1 MKLSKYILVS
11 MFLSLFL
18 HLLLLHIT
26 SEVLIGANATE
37 AGENRRFF
45 ERFIPV
51 QLLPEEEAPK
61 PKPEPIPEKEQ
72 GKDHPSAFPDQKTMK
87 KITADMQH
95 EVRQLSNVRKIETI
109 FQKDNLLDVPKTRF
123 RLEGVDKQRPPGLD
137 TSSDEKPVLATAPR
151 PEIIEIDY
159 TSLPPPRQALKMRT
173 ITPRLERESSD
184 AAMLP
189 SLTPHGPLT
198 SSSGGS
204 YGLSVK
210 SGFKPSFDVPDIE
223 IPELKL
229 DTPTTVAPS
238 LQDSAPSP
246 LEVATVLSTPREN
259 TSSLPL
265 PFDGFV
271 DIQVSV
277 IKDLVGNS
285 GYFQV
290 DITPNANSDA
300 LKDIAKDSL
309 FLIDHSTSISP
320 QKLSQFK
327 QATREALSCLNPK
340 DRFNV
345 VAFTTTTH
353 SLFQGYQP
361 VNARNL
367 AEADKY
373 VAGLWRGGMTDVF
386 GGVAPYVKNSNG
398 DKNRP
403 LNIFLL
409 TDGRS
414 TVNIHEPP
422 AFLRQ
427 ITAFNPGNVSIYP
440 FSAGT
445 QANRQLLD
453 FLGYLNRGS
462 KCHVDDVEK
471 LHEELVNYISTH
483 SSLIIMDLKYTAE
496 GPVSQEI
503 FPRSLPHLY
512 RNESLRLFG
521 RFRSIDDELVLTL
534 TGKDADLKTRDLIF
548 RRRYRECPPASKELP
563 REWAGQKILFLL
575 AQRNSTENQTLITR
589 YNAEIN
595 ALTRKYGVYMPY

>member
-1 MKLSKYILVS
+1 MKLSKYILIS
-11 MFLSLFL
+11 MFLSLIL
-18 HLLLLHIT
+18 HILLLQAT
-26 SEVLIGANATE
+26 SEVMIGAHAAE
-37 AGENRRFF
+37 AGENRRAPEHFL
-45 ERFIPV
+45 PV
-51 QLLPEEEAPK
+51 RILPE
-61 PKPEPIPEKEQ
+61 PEPKVKVPEPEEK
-72 GKDHPSAFPDQKTMK
+72 KNLTSPDTASVKKT
-87 KITADMQH
+87 AASMQR
-95 EVRQLSNVRKIETI
+95 EARQLANLRKIENI
-109 FQKDNLLDVPKTRF
+109 FQKESLLDLPQTRF
-123 RLEGVDKQRPPGLD
+123 RLEGVDKERPPSLSAGI
-137 TSSDEKPVLATAPR
+137 DEKPVLATAPR

-159 TSLPPPRQALKMRT
+159 ANLPVPRQALKSRT

-184 AAMLP
+184 AVMLP
-189 SLTPHGPLT
+189 SLTAHGPLT
-198 SSSGGS
+198 AAAGGA

-210 SGFKPSFDVPDIE
+210 SGFRPSFGVPDIE
-223 IPELKL
+223 VPELKL
-229 DTPTTVAPS
+229 SSESPLS
-238 LQDSAPSP
+238 LRDSAPSP
-246 LEVATVLSTPREN
+246 LNVNTDLSPTRAGGAD
-259 TSSLPL
+259 LPL

-271 DIQVSV
+271 DIQVRV
-277 IKDLVGNS
+277 IKDRVGNS

-300 LKDIAKDSL
+300 LKDIAKDTL

-327 QATREALSCLNPK
+327 LATRESLACLNPK

-345 VAFTTTTH
+345 VAFTSTTN
-353 SLFQGYQP
+353 SLFRDYQA
-361 VNARNL
+361 VNASNL
-367 AEADKY
+367 AAADKY
-373 VAGLWRGGMTDVF
+373 VANLWRGGMTDVF

-427 ITAFNPGNVSIYP
+427 ISAFNPGNVSIYP

-445 QANRQLLD
+445 KANRQLLD
-453 FLGYLNRGS
+453 FLGYLNRGG
-462 KCHVDDVEK
+462 KCHVDEIEELRD
-471 LHEELVNYISTH
+471 ELVNYISTH
-483 SSLIIMDLKYTAE
+483 SSLIIMNLKYTAE

-521 RFRSIDDELVLTL
+521 RFGNIDDELVLTL
-534 TGKDADLKTRDLIF
+534 AGKDAELKTRDLIF
-548 RRRYRECPPASKELP
+548 RRRYRECPPGSKELP

-575 AQRNSTENQTLITR
+575 ALRNSTENQQRITR

-595 ALTRKYGVYMPY
+595 ALIRQYGVYTPY

>member
-11 MFLSLFL
+11 MGLSLLL

-26 SEVLIGANATE
+26 SEMLVGAHATQE
-37 AGENRRFF
+37 GENRRFF
-45 ERFIPV
+45 ERFLPV
-51 QLLPEEEAPK
+51 QILPEPEL
-61 PKPEPIPEKEQ
+61 PKPEPVPEKDKE
-72 GKDHPSAFPDQKTMK
+72 SVFPDPETMK
-87 KITADMQH
+87 KITSDMQR
-95 EVRQLSNVRKIETI
+95 EVRQLANVRKIETI

-137 TSSDEKPVLATAPR
+137 TNADEKPVLATAPR

-159 TSLPPPRQALKMRT
+159 ASLPAPRQALKMRT

-198 SSSGGS
+198 SSAGGA

-210 SGFKPSFDVPDIE
+210 SGFKPSFGAPEIE
-223 IPELKL
+223 VPELKQEAGAAL
-229 DTPTTVAPS
+229 S

-246 LEVATVLSTPREN
+246 LEVATDLSATRGN
-259 TSSLPL
+259 GAGLPL

-271 DIQVSV
+271 DIQVRV
-277 IKDLVGNS
+277 IKDQVGNS

-290 DITPNANSDA
+290 DIIPNANSDA

-327 QATREALSCLNPK
+327 LATREALSCLNPK

-345 VAFTTTTH
+345 VAFTSTTN
-353 SLFQGYQP
+353 SLFQGYQA

-367 AEADKY
+367 AEADQY

-427 ITAFNPGNVSIYP
+427 ISAFNPGNVSIYP

-453 FLGYLNRGS
+453 FLGYLNRGG
-462 KCHVDDVEK
+462 KCHVDEIEK

-521 RFRSIDDELVLTL
+521 RFRNIEDELVLTL
-534 TGKDADLKTRDLIF
+534 AGKDADLKIRDLIF

-575 AQRNSTENQTLITR
+575 ALRNSTEDQRLIAR

-595 ALTRKYGVYMPY
+595 ALTREYGVYTPY

>member
-1 MKLSKYILVS
+1 MKLSKYILIS
-11 MFLSLFL
+11 MFLSLIL
-18 HLLLLHIT
+18 HILLLQAT
-26 SEVLIGANATE
+26 SEVMIGAHAAE
-37 AGENRRFF
+37 AGENRRVPEHFL
-45 ERFIPV
+45 PV
-51 QLLPEEEAPK
+51 RILPEPEAK
-61 PKPEPIPEKEQ
+61 MMTPEPEEK
-72 GKDHPSAFPDQKTMK
+72 KSLTSPDTATVKKT
-87 KITADMQH
+87 AASVQR
-95 EVRQLSNVRKIETI
+95 EARQLANQRKIENI
-109 FQKDNLLDVPKTRF
+109 FQKESLLDLPQTRF
-123 RLEGVDKQRPPGLD
+123 RLDGVDKERPPSLAAGI
-137 TSSDEKPVLATAPR
+137 DEKPVMATAPR

-159 TSLPPPRQALKMRT
+159 ANLPVPRQALKSRT

-184 AAMLP
+184 TVMLP

-198 SSSGGS
+198 SAAGAA

-210 SGFKPSFDVPDIE
+210 SGFRPSFAAPDIE
-223 IPELKL
+223 VPELKL
-229 DTPTTVAPS
+229 NSESPLR
-238 LQDSAPSP
+238 LQESAPSP
-246 LEVATVLSTPREN
+246 LDLATVDLSPTGAGGAD
-259 TSSLPL
+259 LPL

-271 DIQVSV
+271 DIQVRV
-277 IKDLVGNS
+277 IKDRVGNS

-300 LKDIAKDSL
+300 LKDIAKDTL

-327 QATREALSCLNPK
+327 LATRESLACLNPK

-345 VAFTTTTH
+345 VAFTSTTN
-353 SLFQGYQP
+353 SLFGDYRA
-361 VNARNL
+361 VNASNL
-367 AEADKY
+367 AAADNY
-373 VAGLWRGGMTDVF
+373 VANLWRGGMTDVF

-398 DKNRP
+398 DNNRP

-427 ITAFNPGNVSIYP
+427 ISAFNPGNVSIYP

-445 QANRQLLD
+445 KANRQLLD
-453 FLGYLNRGS
+453 FLGYLNRGG
-462 KCHVDDVEK
+462 KCHVDEIEELRD
-471 LHEELVNYISTH
+471 ELVNYISTH
-483 SSLIIMDLKYTAE
+483 SSLIIMNLKYTAE

-521 RFRSIDDELVLTL
+521 RFANIDDELVLTL
-534 TGKDADLKTRDLIF
+534 AGKDAELKTRDLIF
-548 RRRYRECPPASKELP
+548 RRRYRECPPGSKELP

-575 AQRNSTENQTLITR
+575 ALRNSTENQQRITR

-595 ALTRKYGVYMPY
+595 ALIRQYGVYTPY

>member
-11 MFLSLFL
+11 MGLSLLL

-26 SEVLIGANATE
+26 SEMLVGAHATQE
-37 AGENRRFF
+37 GENRRFF
-45 ERFIPV
+45 ERFLPV
-51 QLLPEEEAPK
+51 QILPEPEL
-61 PKPEPIPEKEQ
+61 PKPEPVPEKDKE
-72 GKDHPSAFPDQKTMK
+72 SVFPDPETMK
-87 KITADMQH
+87 KITSDMQR
-95 EVRQLSNVRKIETI
+95 EVRQLANVRKIETI

-137 TSSDEKPVLATAPR
+137 TNADEKPVLATAPR

-159 TSLPPPRQALKMRT
+159 ASLPAPRQALKMRT

-198 SSSGGS
+198 SSAGGA

-210 SGFKPSFDVPDIE
+210 SGFKPSFGAPEIE
-223 IPELKL
+223 VPELKQETGAAL
-229 DTPTTVAPS
+229 S

-246 LEVATVLSTPREN
+246 LEVATDLSATRGN
-259 TSSLPL
+259 GAGLPL

-271 DIQVSV
+271 DIQVRV
-277 IKDLVGNS
+277 IKDQVGNS

-290 DITPNANSDA
+290 DIIPNANSDA

-327 QATREALSCLNPK
+327 LATREALSCLNPK

-345 VAFTTTTH
+345 VAFTSTTN

-367 AEADKY
+367 AEADQY

-427 ITAFNPGNVSIYP
+427 ISAFNPGNVSIYP

-453 FLGYLNRGS
+453 FLGYLNRGG
-462 KCHVDDVEK
+462 KCHVDEIEK

-521 RFRSIDDELVLTL
+521 RFRNIEDELVLTL
-534 TGKDADLKTRDLIF
+534 AGKDADLKIRDLIF

-575 AQRNSTENQTLITR
+575 ALRNSTEDQRLIAR

-595 ALTRKYGVYMPY
+595 ALTREYGVYTPY

>member
-1 MKLSKYILVS
+1 
-11 MFLSLFL
+11 
-18 HLLLLHIT
+18 
-26 SEVLIGANATE
+26 
-37 AGENRRFF
+37 
-45 ERFIPV
+45 
-51 QLLPEEEAPK
+51 
-61 PKPEPIPEKEQ
+61 
-72 GKDHPSAFPDQKTMK
+72 
-87 KITADMQH
+87 
-95 EVRQLSNVRKIETI
+95 
-109 FQKDNLLDVPKTRF
+109 
-123 RLEGVDKQRPPGLD
+123 
-137 TSSDEKPVLATAPR
+137 
-151 PEIIEIDY
+151 
-159 TSLPPPRQALKMRT
+159 
-173 ITPRLERESSD
+173 
-184 AAMLP
+184 
-189 SLTPHGPLT
+189 
-198 SSSGGS
+198 
-204 YGLSVK
+204 
-210 SGFKPSFDVPDIE
+210 
-223 IPELKL
+223 
-229 DTPTTVAPS
+229 
-238 LQDSAPSP
+238 
-246 LEVATVLSTPREN
+246 
-259 TSSLPL
+259 
-265 PFDGFV
+265 
-271 DIQVSV
+271 
-277 IKDLVGNS
+277 
-285 GYFQV
+285 
-290 DITPNANSDA
+290 
-300 LKDIAKDSL
+300 
-309 FLIDHSTSISP
+309 
-320 QKLSQFK
+320 
-327 QATREALSCLNPK
+327 
-340 DRFNV
+340 
-345 VAFTTTTH
+345 
-353 SLFQGYQP
+353 
-361 VNARNL
+361 
-367 AEADKY
+367 
-373 VAGLWRGGMTDVF
+373 MTDVF

-534 TGKDADLKTRDLIF
+534 TGKDADLKPGMIF

>member
-11 MFLSLFL
+11 MGLSLLL

-26 SEVLIGANATE
+26 SEMLVGAHATQE
-37 AGENRRFF
+37 GENRRFF
-45 ERFIPV
+45 ERFLPV
-51 QLLPEEEAPK
+51 QILPEPEL
-61 PKPEPIPEKEQ
+61 PKPEPVPEKDKE
-72 GKDHPSAFPDQKTMK
+72 SVFPDPETMK
-87 KITADMQH
+87 KITSDMQR
-95 EVRQLSNVRKIETI
+95 EVRQLANVRKIETI

-137 TSSDEKPVLATAPR
+137 TNADEKPVLATAPR

-159 TSLPPPRQALKMRT
+159 ASLPAPRQALKMRT

-198 SSSGGS
+198 SSAGGA

-210 SGFKPSFDVPDIE
+210 SGFKPSFGAPEIE
-223 IPELKL
+223 VPELKQETGAAL
-229 DTPTTVAPS
+229 S

-246 LEVATVLSTPREN
+246 LEVATDLSATRGN
-259 TSSLPL
+259 GAGLPL

-271 DIQVSV
+271 DIQVRV
-277 IKDLVGNS
+277 IKDQVGNS

-290 DITPNANSDA
+290 DIIPNANSDA

-327 QATREALSCLNPK
+327 LATREALSCLNPK

-345 VAFTTTTH
+345 VAFTSTTN
-353 SLFQGYQP
+353 SLFQGYQA

-367 AEADKY
+367 AEADQY

-427 ITAFNPGNVSIYP
+427 ISAFNPGNVSIYP

-453 FLGYLNRGS
+453 FLGYLNRGG
-462 KCHVDDVEK
+462 KCHVDEIEK

-521 RFRSIDDELVLTL
+521 RFRNIEDELVLTL
-534 TGKDADLKTRDLIF
+534 AGKDADLKIRDLIF

-575 AQRNSTENQTLITR
+575 ALRNSTEDQRLIAR

-595 ALTRKYGVYMPY
+595 ALTREYGVYTPY

>member
-1 MKLSKYILVS
+1 
-11 MFLSLFL
+11 
-18 HLLLLHIT
+18 
-26 SEVLIGANATE
+26 
-37 AGENRRFF
+37 
-45 ERFIPV
+45 
-51 QLLPEEEAPK
+51 
-61 PKPEPIPEKEQ
+61 
-72 GKDHPSAFPDQKTMK
+72 MK

-109 FQKDNLLDVPKTRF
+109 FQKDNLLDVPKNRF
-123 RLEGVDKQRPPGLD
+123 RLEGVDKQRPRGLD
-137 TSSDEKPVLATAPR
+137 TTSDEKPVLATAPR

-223 IPELKL
+223 IPELKQ
-229 DTPTTVAPS
+229 DTPPPAALS
-238 LQDSAPSP
+238 LQESAPSP
-246 LEVATVLSTPREN
+246 LEVATVLSVPRGGSASN
-259 TSSLPL
+259 LPL

-271 DIQVSV
+271 DIQVRV

-309 FLIDHSTSISP
+309 FLIDHSTSIST

-327 QATREALSCLNPK
+327 LATREALACLNPK

-345 VAFTTTTH
+345 VAFTSTTN

-361 VNARNL
+361 VNAKNL

-398 DKNRP
+398 DRNRP

-453 FLGYLNRGS
+453 FLGYLNRGG

-503 FPRSLPHLY
+503 FPRALPHLY

-534 TGKDADLKTRDLIF
+534 AGKDADLKTRDLIF
-548 RRRYRECPPASKELP
+548 RRHYRECPPASKELP

-575 AQRNSTENQTLITR
+575 AQRNSTENQTLIAR

-595 ALTRKYGVYMPY
+595 ALTREYGVYMPY